1 MSAIMVKMTLED
13 IIGAARC
20 VALWGKCGRNP
31 IAVARGIKGAAAR
44 AVAFRRAEGTPHPTL
59 GDGSVA
65 AVANSLAPCRG
76 HLADA
81 LVTPADLLA
90 ALAPVSVVM
99 GKGKEAL
106 KLPKRCAPPMK

>member
-1 MSAIMVKMTLED
+1 MTVIMAKMTLED
-13 IIGAARC
+13 IIDAARC
-20 VALWGKCGRNP
+20 VALWRKCGRNP
-31 IAVARGIKGAAAR
+31 ISVARDIKGAAAR
-44 AVAFRRAEGTPHPTL
+44 AVAFRRAEGAVHPTL

-90 ALAPVSVVM
+90 ALAAVSVVM

-106 KLPKRCAPPMK
+106 KLPKRRTAPMK